1 MVLNFQQLLDIL
13 LGSLYK
19 KTGLPSSCKDSGD
32 IPKNDNLRLEFLRQA
47 NNTIYYNLHLYVEMP
62 RESDSILQTR
72 IDRINDTLK
81 VNYKNSGIQGI
92 IYPVSGNFA
101 ISYKVS
107 GSGRNVES
115 RGNQKKYTFNLEFNF

>member
-32 IPKNDNLRLEFLRQA
+32 IPKNDNLKLEFLRQA

-81 VNYKNSGIQGI
+81 VNYKNSGIQGV
-92 IYPVSGNFA
+92 IYPVSGNFT

-107 GSGRNVES
+107 GSDRNVEA